1 MLMSSITSG
10 RSGLPCYHAQH
21 LIGHAVRYKG
31 RHGFVNRRIAG
42 SCRVDFPARFRA
54 TFRATFRPAG
64 RTVRLCYY
72 HIMQQRAQ
80 CPIWGTDCVAHD
92 EEWHRLFFSDRAGGK
107 FLVERP
113 LTDLSVCGLTEDRH
127 KAILTTWIV
136 SQQGKKDPPEV
147 SLDLVKRVIRGELK
161 PMNPIVRAERL
172 LRHVGESSQPGE
184 DILVGQL
191 LEDHNVLAKTESI
204 GANDAYLLARWLVD
218 KGYFDRRHQ
227 VESNFFRMTLDGYQR
242 LAELDAPNTDSRQVF
257 VAMWFNDDTKRL
269 RETIKTA
276 IEAAELESY
285 FIDEDSSNQDKI
297 CDRIEVEIR
306 RSRLVVA
313 DFTHGQDGARGSVY
327 YEAGLAK
334 GLGLPVVWTCRK
346 TQLDDLHFDTN
357 HYPHLSWSDDGLP
370 GFQDRLTDRLR
381 LSVGR

>member
-1 MLMSSITSG
+1 
-10 RSGLPCYHAQH
+10 
-21 LIGHAVRYKG
+21 
-31 RHGFVNRRIAG
+31 
-42 SCRVDFPARFRA
+42 
-54 TFRATFRPAG
+54 
-64 RTVRLCYY
+64 
-72 HIMQQRAQ
+72 
-80 CPIWGTDCVAHD
+80 
-92 EEWHRLFFSDRAGGK
+92 
-107 FLVERP
+107 
-113 LTDLSVCGLTEDRH
+113 
-127 KAILTTWIV
+127 
-136 SQQGKKDPPEV
+136 
-147 SLDLVKRVIRGELK
+147 
-161 PMNPIVRAERL
+161 MNPIVRAERL
-172 LRHVGESSQPGE
+172 LRHVGESSRPGQ
-184 DILVGQL
+184 DVLVGQL
-191 LEDHNVLAKTESI
+191 LEDHNVLAETESI
-204 GANDAYLLARWLVD
+204 GAQDGHLLARWLVD
-218 KGYFDRRHQ
+218 KGYFDHRHQ
-227 VESNFFRMTLDGYQR
+227 VESNFVRMTLDGYQR

-276 IEAAELESY
+276 IEAAGLESY

-346 TQLDDLHFDTN
+346 TQLDDLHFDTS